1 MSIDQVSAP
10 RHFILMVQDQET
22 DGLEFEVRL
31 RALKIAE
38 NRVGSRI
45 RSRRIGVRQKAL
57 LEAAALADSAEIKQ
71 LARQEILA
79 KKAKRGKRSEA

>member
-57 LEAAALADSAEIKQ
+57 LEAAALADSAEIKE

>member
-1 MSIDQVSAP
+1 MSIDAVSSASHSIP
-10 RHFILMVQDQET
+10 MVHDQET

-38 NRVGSRI
+38 NRIGSRI
-45 RSRRIGVRQKAL
+45 RSRRISVRQKAL
-57 LEAAALADSAEIKQ
+57 LEAAALADSVEIKQ

-79 KKAKRGKRSEA
+79 KKAKRGKRSEK

>member
-1 MSIDQVSAP
+1 MSIDQVRSSS
-10 RHFILMVQDQET
+10 HFILMAQDQET
-22 DGLEFEVRL
+22 DEFEVRL

-71 LARQEILA
+71 LARQDVLA
-79 KKAKRGKRSEA
+79 KKAKRGKRSET